1 MFLEDLKV
9 EIKGEKKSAKLGFS
23 GFLVTLLVF
32 FVLVGAS
39 TSYISSAS
47 EQKSAASAT
56 VQTSTA
62 TKTKS
67 TTSKTKLTSVQVA
80 EKVCPSVVGIL
91 VQGKVELESIFGT
104 LTQDISG
111 SGSGFVLS
119 KDGYIATNAHVVK
132 DATQI
137 DVFLESNAKS
147 SYQADIVAL
156 DEATDV
162 AVIKLKNAPALTPVS
177 FGDSSKILRGEK
189 VYAIG
194 NPVSLTF
201 YGSITEGIISG
212 LNRRMPS
219 QDGQYVFD
227 YYIQTDA
234 AVDHGNSGGVLVN
247 EYGEV
252 LGIVTMGVGS
262 TSTPKMGIVI
272 PINEARAVINELIK
286 NKKVS
291 HATLGVSCADINA
304 RIQQIYGIPAG
315 VIITEFTADSSFD
328 NTVVDKND
336 IITQIDSTEIS
347 SISELRGFLAQK
359 SPGSLVKVKL
369 YRPSTHKYF
378 TVQVILK

>member
-219 QDGQYVFD
+219 QDGQYVFQ
-227 YYIQTDA
+227 I
-234 AVDHGNSGGVLVN
+234 L
-247 EYGEV
+247 
-252 LGIVTMGVGS
+252 LG
-262 TSTPKMGIVI
+262 
-272 PINEARAVINELIK
+272 R
-286 NKKVS
+286 
-291 HATLGVSCADINA
+291 H
-304 RIQQIYGIPAG
+304 
-315 VIITEFTADSSFD
+315 
-328 NTVVDKND
+328 
-336 IITQIDSTEIS
+336 
-347 SISELRGFLAQK
+347 
-359 SPGSLVKVKL
+359 
-369 YRPSTHKYF
+369 
-378 TVQVILK
+378 